1 MWLIVGL
8 GNPGKVYANTRHN
21 IGFMVVDALASK
33 YSVSLKYKTKSFI
46 YGRGFIEDE
55 DTILIKPLMFMNRSG
70 IAVRDAIQKY
80 ADIDNVIVI
89 HDDLDLNTGILRI
102 KKSGSA
108 GGHRGIESV
117 IEAIG
122 TRDFLRVKIG
132 IGRSDRIL
140 AEDYV
145 LAPFPKSEQPQVK
158 KTIEKAVNA
167 IVTILT
173 KGVSYAQNEF
183 HRDNS

>member
-1 MWLIVGL
+1 MRLIVGL
-8 GNPGKVYANTRHN
+8 GNPGKVYTNTRHN
-21 IGFMVVDALASK
+21 IGFMVIDALASK

-55 DTILIKPLMFMNRSG
+55 DAILIKPLMFMNRSG
-70 IAVRDAIQKY
+70 IAVRDAMQKY
-80 ADIDNVIVI
+80 ADIDNLIVV

-102 KKSGSA
+102 KRNGSA

-117 IEAIG
+117 IEAVG

-145 LAPFPKSEQPQVK
+145 LAPFPRREQ
-158 KTIEKAVNA
+158 KTIEKAVNV